1 MRLSEAG
8 TAYLAI
14 LPKVDRAAASEAAG
28 EVKQT
33 MGRAGDE
40 AGRSSGQGF
49 GSWFQTAAGTFVG
62 DMATRL
68 VDAGANAVKQL
79 FQGAY
84 DGYAEYEQLI
94 GGMDTLYG
102 ESSQTM
108 RQYAADA
115 FETAQMSANDYMD
128 LATSFA
134 ASLVSSLGGDQ
145 AKAAEYA
152 NTAIGDMADNANK
165 MGTSMEDIEN
175 AYKGFSKQNYTML
188 DNLKLGYGGTKS
200 EMQRLL
206 SDAEQLKAANGET
219 VSYSIDS
226 YADMVEAIH
235 VVQENMGITGTTAE
249 EAATTVQGSTAMMR
263 AAWDNWLTAL
273 GSGDTEMISST
284 LSDLLGSAE
293 TMLDNA
299 APVVLNIVG
308 GIVESAGQLLYDM
321 APPQV
326 QGMIDDVMSL
336 VSGIAGTLGPVL
348 EGVWSV
354 VSSGLAYL
362 SAVVGSR
369 LDAIKAVW
377 DAVWPAIQQTVQ
389 TVMDAVAP
397 IVENALSLV
406 SAVID
411 TVTAV
416 ISGDWDGAW
425 SGITSVLQGAWD
437 LMGSVVSGAIEAI
450 SAVIQGMLGVID
462 GIWSGAWD
470 ALGSVVSGAWEMIQ
484 SAVSGGVQG
493 VVDWVSDMPGRITG
507 ALGDLGGILWNAG
520 TSIIDGFLNGLTQKF
535 EDVKSFV
542 SGIGDWIAEH
552 KGPISYDRTL
562 LVRNGLAVMYSLNT
576 GLRRGFEATKSLVG
590 SMAGQIAGSF
600 GTPALG
606 ISASVATSG
615 AIARAAV
622 APAARAA
629 TRATTVNQTFQTKV
643 VRADSDLYTV
653 APTIYRNA
661 MREARAYA

>member
-1 MRLSEAG
+1 M
-8 TAYLAI
+8 
-14 LPKVDRAAASEAAG
+14 
-28 EVKQT
+28 
-33 MGRAGDE
+33 
-40 AGRSSGQGF
+40 
-49 GSWFQTAAGTFVG
+49 
-62 DMATRL
+62 
-68 VDAGANAVKQL
+68 
-79 FQGAY
+79 
-84 DGYAEYEQLI
+84 
-94 GGMDTLYG
+94 
-102 ESSQTM
+102 
-108 RQYAADA
+108 
-115 FETAQMSANDYMD
+115 
-128 LATSFA
+128 
-134 ASLVSSLGGDQ
+134 
-145 AKAAEYA
+145 
-152 NTAIGDMADNANK
+152 
-165 MGTSMEDIEN
+165 
-175 AYKGFSKQNYTML
+175 
-188 DNLKLGYGGTKS
+188 YGGTKS

-273 GSGDTEMISST
+273 GSGDQDMISSS
-284 LSDLLGSAE
+284 LSDLIGSVG
-293 TMLDNA
+293 TCLQNGL
-299 APVVLNIVG
+299 PVLLNIVG
-308 GIVESAGQLLYDM
+308 GIVESVGSLLYDS

-326 QGMIDDVMSL
+326 QGMIDDVMAL
-336 VSGIAGTLGPVL
+336 VGTVSETLAPIL
-348 EGVWSV
+348 EGIGGV
-354 VSSGLAYL
+354 VSSGLAL
-362 SAVVGSR
+362 VGSVIGVA
-369 LDAIKAVW
+369 LDAIKLVW
-377 DAVWPAIQQTVQ
+377 DSVWPAIQSTVEG
-389 TVMDAVAP
+389 VMSAVGP
-397 IVENALSLV
+397 IVENALLLIQS
-406 SAVID
+406 VID
-411 TVTAV
+411 TVTAL
-416 ISGDWDGAW
+416 ISGDWQGVW
-425 SGITSVLQGAWD
+425 NGIRSVLQGAWD
-437 LMGSVVSGAIEAI
+437 LMGSIVDGAINGV
-450 SAVIQGMLGVID
+450 SSVIQGALSLID
-462 GIWSGAWD
+462 GIWSGAWEGI
-470 ALGSVVSGAWEMIQ
+470 GSILSSAWEGIQ
-484 SAVSGGVQG
+484 SAVSGGIDG
-493 VVDWVSDMPGRITG
+493 VVEWVSGMPGRIVG
-507 ALGDLGGILWNAG
+507 ALGDLGSTLWNAG
-520 TSIIDGFLNGLTQKF
+520 TSIISGFLNGLTQKF

-643 VRADSDLYTV
+643 VRADSDLYSA